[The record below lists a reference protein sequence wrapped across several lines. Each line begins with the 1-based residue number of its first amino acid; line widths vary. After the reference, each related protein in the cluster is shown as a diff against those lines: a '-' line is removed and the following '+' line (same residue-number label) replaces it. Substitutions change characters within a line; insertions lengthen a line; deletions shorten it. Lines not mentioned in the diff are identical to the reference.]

1 MKNVFKIIVLIIT
14 LFIACETETE
24 LVEIPDSVIQNIAD
38 QAATKAANA
47 AATAAANA
55 VASSVDEAAETAVN
69 NAFQEQAEA
78 NTNQVNDDPL
88 PPSEYEFTR
97 NGVSTVYYTGQT
109 TRLKMAGEL
118 HAAYSDPTKTEADI
132 LAMFND
138 GTGFSDASLTGKNV
152 GGKTAASSYASTT
165 VKPQIQALFQGLLM
179 MYFLI
184 IIMTPLKA

>member
-1 MKNVFKIIVLIIT
+1 MKLFVKLTLLMSLI
-14 LFIACETETE
+14 FMACETETE
-24 LVEIPDSVIQNIAD
+24 LVEIPDSIIQNIAD

-55 VASSVDEAAETAVN
+55 VASTVDEAAETAVN

-78 NTNQVNDDPL
+78 NANQVNDDPL

-97 NGVSTVYYTGQT
+97 NGLSTVYYTGQT

-118 HAAYSDPTKTEADI
+118 HAAFSDPTKTEADI

-138 GTGFSDASLTGKNV
+138 GTGFSDAALTGK
-152 GGKTAASSYASTT
+152 
-165 VKPQIQALFQGLLM
+165 M
-179 MYFLI
+179 
-184 IIMTPLKA
+184 